1 MTSAVMSTPLEEGII
16 RDELIAAESIFA
28 ENVDVAGTDLPA
40 NRLALRF
47 PHRNQQPSVSVV
59 VSLPED
65 YPVVPPVVQV
75 TSLALPTDALVHKLY
90 SLCQA
95 TPGECVLYEWLAFV
109 AEESQELAKQ
119 TPSAKQPENGGVP
132 ARARD
137 ADLETPAAG
146 GNTYPPC
153 PVEIFHGDIIEV
165 KKSKFQAHVCRI
177 KTFDDVKAVMD
188 CLLSNSK
195 VQSATHNMMAYRLP
209 NREDFDDDGEAQAGR
224 RMLHMLQMMD
234 VRDTMVVVSRWFGG
248 TLLGPSRFGIINN
261 VAKEA
266 LNGFLR

>member
-1 MTSAVMSTPLEEGII
+1 MSDPPDVCIV

-28 ENVDVAGTDLPA
+28 ENVEVAGTDLVHS
-40 NRLALRF
+40 RLALTF
-47 PHRNQQPSVSVV
+47 PHRDQQPSVSVV
-59 VSLPED
+59 VSLPDD
-65 YPVVPPVVQV
+65 YPAVPPVVRV

-95 TPGECVLYEWLAFV
+95 TPGEDVPYDWLAFV
-109 AEESQELAKQ
+109 AEESEELAKQ
-119 TPSAKQPENGGVP
+119 APSAKQPDHVGMS
-132 ARARD
+132 ARAQ
-137 ADLETPAAG
+137 ETGPEVPAAG
-146 GNTYPPC
+146 SNAYPPC
-153 PVEIFHGDIIEV
+153 PVEIFHGDIVEV

-177 KTFDDVKAVMD
+177 QTFDDVKAVME

-195 VQSATHNMMAYRLP
+195 VQSATHNMMAYRLS

-224 RMLHMLQMMD
+224 RMLHMLQMMN
-234 VRDTMVVVSRWFGG
+234 VCGAMVVVSRWFGG

-266 LNGFLR
+266 LNIFLS